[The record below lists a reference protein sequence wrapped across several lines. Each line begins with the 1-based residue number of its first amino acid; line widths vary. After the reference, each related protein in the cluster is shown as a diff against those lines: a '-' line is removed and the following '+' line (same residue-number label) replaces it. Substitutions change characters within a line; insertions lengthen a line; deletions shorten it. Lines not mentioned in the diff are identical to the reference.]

1 MSINSKE
8 YFYLASKNIRRRKLR
23 SWLTMIGI
31 IISIATIFLLVS
43 ISLGLNSSVE
53 EQFRQLGTDKF
64 FIMPSGQLA
73 GPATSSASQ
82 LTSDDLVVIKKVSGV
97 KDYSY
102 ISAGSVEVN
111 FMSQSRYVNAI
122 GLPLDR
128 IKVFAESGLM
138 TTTQGRYLSRGD
150 SKEVVVGSQ
159 FGENLFK
166 SPIKVGNTVKINDQN
181 FKVKGILKTQGN
193 PSDDKSLYMSLKDLE
208 FLFPNK
214 KDKFSEIIVQ
224 INSGNNVKDVSKKV
238 EKQLFLSRGVT
249 EKTKDFT
256 ILTPEQLLATFGVIL
271 NVLTGFLLGVAGISL
286 VVGGI
291 GITNTMYTAVIE
303 RTKEIGVM
311 KAIGARNF
319 DIVALFTI
327 ESGLLGLVGGIGGI
341 ILGYV
346 VGKSIEFLVV
356 NVFSVTMFKVLSP
369 WYVVV
374 GCLLFSFFIG
384 AISGIIPAYKASR
397 IKTIEALRYE

>member
-1 MSINSKE
+1 MIKSKE

-43 ISLGLNSSVE
+43 ISLGLNFSVE

-73 GPATSSASQ
+73 GPATSSAAQ
-82 LTSDDLVVIKKVSGV
+82 LTPDDLVVIKKVSGV
-97 KDYSY
+97 RDYSY
-102 ISAGSVEVN
+102 ISAGSVEVK
-111 FMSQSRYVNAI
+111 FSDQIRYVNAI
-122 GLPLDR
+122 GIPLDK
-128 IKVFAESGLM
+128 ISVFKESGFM
-138 TTTQGRYLSRGD
+138 TTTQGKYLSSGD
-150 SKEVVVGSQ
+150 SKKVVVGSQ
-159 FGENLFK
+159 FGESLFK
-166 SPIKVGNTVKINDQN
+166 DPVKVGNTIKINNQN
-181 FKVKGILKTQGN
+181 FRVKGILKTQGN
-193 PSDDKSLYMSLKDLE
+193 PTDDKSLHMSLDDLE
-208 FLFPNK
+208 FLFPDK
-214 KDKFSEIIVQ
+214 KDKYSEIIVQ
-224 INSGNNVKDVSKKV
+224 INPGHNVKDIAKKV

-249 EKTKDFT
+249 DKTKDFT

-286 VVGGI
+286 IVGGI

-311 KAIGARNF
+311 KAIGARNS
-319 DIVALFTI
+319 DIIYLFTI
-327 ESGLLGLVGGIGGI
+327 ESGLLGLVGGIGGV

-346 VGKSIEFLVV
+346 VGKFIEFLVV

-374 GCLLFSFFIG
+374 GCLAFSFFIG
-384 AISGIIPAYKASR
+384 AVSGIIPAYKASR